1 MPDANARQL
10 VEILGPVRSGRQ
22 PERSSGE
29 TGPKRRVDL
38 GAAIAASGLRSGGV
52 VSFHHHYRNGDH
64 LLNAALE
71 VMANRGL
78 RDLTLAAS
86 SIFPVHEPLV
96 GHLKSGVVRQVIT
109 FTSKGRLQISSPA
122 GR

>member
-1 MPDANARQL
+1 MPDNDARQL
-10 VEILGPVRSGRQ
+10 VEILGPVRPRRQ
-22 PERSSGE
+22 PARSVAE

-38 GAAIAASGLRSGGV
+38 DAAIAASGLRSGGV

-78 RDLTLAAS
+78 RDLT
-86 SIFPVHEPLV
+86 
-96 GHLKSGVVRQVIT
+96 
-109 FTSKGRLQISSPA
+109 
-122 GR
+122 